1 MKPTLDLLKKSMPEI
16 NEELLEAHY
25 NRLAGD
31 YFKRFSEEHIKRHVL
46 AVSRLTSKHP
56 VEIIIDRIRDD
67 EIQCTVLAFDYPG
80 ELSMITGV
88 LAGSGFNVMS
98 GDVYT
103 YAMSGDADINTG
115 LRPKRYPLSPSQE
128 AFHRR
133 KIIDFFS
140 GALINPLYFD
150 EWSERFRKNLEDVIG
165 LLEAGDQ
172 DSLQDARNRV
182 NEMVVSHLSNIR
194 STGLQSVLYPVEVD
208 INNDGPFTRLKIVS
222 EDTPAFLY
230 SLSNALSLHGILL
243 EHLRIRT
250 IHGRIEDAIDLVDSQ
265 GRKIEDAETM
275 DRVKLSVLLTKEFT
289 YFLVKAP
296 DPYTALS
303 RFELLLNDIL
313 RKPTKEKWISY
324 LTDPAN
330 LQDFARLLGASDFL
344 WEDFIRQQYESLLP
358 LLRPDVQG
366 HFLSGSA
373 DAVRSRLHASSKGIH
388 SLDEKKQ
395 AVNSFKDQEIF
406 FIDLD
411 HILNNEPD
419 IKFLSERL
427 TTLAEIVV
435 NASAGAVYDDL
446 VMRHGRPMSI
456 AGLVADYAILGLG
469 KFGGAALGYASDIE
483 LMFVYNDNGRT
494 DGKEPID
501 NAEFFNLLAKGVNL
515 FIESKRE
522 GIFQVDLRL
531 RPYGESGPLATSLES
546 FCSYYGKDGQ
556 AHPYE
561 LLSLVRMRA
570 VGGDEKLGKQL
581 ERIRDDLV
589 YFSDNIDIGEI
600 RSLREKQL
608 KEKSVPGKVNAK
620 FSPGG
625 LVDLEY
631 GVQILQ
637 VIHGRDI
644 PALRTARIHEA
655 LMALGVADILSE
667 ADSLRLIDAYNF
679 LRNLINGL
687 RMLRGN
693 ALDLF
698 LPVVGSNEFGHLA
711 RRMGYVRSGPLDT
724 AQKLYMDFE
733 THTAMVR
740 VFAER
745 YFGREALAAPD
756 TGTVVDVILSEQM
769 PEDLRNRILSQGGFN
784 NPQRAYINLIGL
796 AGEGSR
802 REVFTRIALLAW
814 DMLKRMPDP
823 DMALN
828 NWDRFMHSLGN
839 AEFHYNL
846 LLSQPMHMEILLSI
860 FSGSQ
865 FLSDTLIRNPGFF
878 DWLIIPEKLHRIR
891 QREDLETELRDSAR
905 TSQSRNEWLN
915 KLRRFRRREIL
926 RIGARDIYLK
936 VPLRII
942 MQELTVLA
950 ESLTQAV
957 LEECIKRQTDLIIR
971 NHKIN
976 SSVEPDLRA
985 GRFGSGLVNA
995 GDDFCIMAFGKMGG
1009 NELNYSSDIDL
1020 LGIFGGDGN
1029 GDAGRKEILA
1039 SLMEE
1044 VISDLSS
1051 YNEEGYVYRVD
1062 LRLRPFGSSGVLVNS
1077 VNGLMDYYEKS
1088 ASLWEIQAAIKLR
1101 PIAGNLRLG
1110 YALLER
1116 MNKILRRT
1124 RERKDII
1131 DSIEKMRN
1139 LAIQTYAGPLTGAL
1153 DIKSGIGG
1161 IRDVEFM
1168 VQGLQLMHAVEER
1181 MTLESN
1187 TMSAIDSLCEAGI
1200 WSHEVANT
1208 IKEDYIFL
1216 RRTEHCLQLLEDRQV
1231 HALPGDRN
1239 ELTAL
1244 AKRMLGVDSSMDQFM
1259 DKLNDCLKRVR
1270 RFYEKYLFHQ
1280 F

>member
-1 MKPTLDLLKKSMPEI
+1 MKPSLDSLKKSMPEI
-16 NEELLEAHY
+16 SKELLEAHY
-25 NRLAGD
+25 NRLGGD
-31 YFKRFSEEHIKRHVL
+31 YFKQFSEDHIKRHVL
-46 AVSRLTSKHP
+46 AISRLNSKHP

-67 EIQCTVLAFDYPG
+67 EIECTVLAFDYPG

-103 YAMSGDADINTG
+103 YAMSGGAGIKTG
-115 LRPKRYPLSPSQE
+115 FDRKRYPLSPGQE

-140 GALINPLYFD
+140 GFLINPLYFD
-150 EWSERFRKNLEDVIG
+150 EWAERFRKSLEDVIV

-172 DSLQDARNRV
+172 KSLQDARNRV
-182 NEMVVSHLSNIR
+182 NEMVVNHLSNIP
-194 STGLQSVLYPVEVD
+194 STGSQTVLYPMEID
-208 INNDGPFTRLKIVS
+208 INNDGPFTCLKIVS

-230 SLSNALSLHGILL
+230 SLSNALSLHNILL
-243 EHLRIRT
+243 EHVRIRT
-250 IHGRIEDAIDLVDSQ
+250 IHNRVEDTIDLVDSQ
-265 GRKIEDAETM
+265 GRKIEDKETL

-289 YFLVKAP
+289 YFLATAP
-296 DPYTALS
+296 DPYMALS

-313 RKPTKEKWISY
+313 KKPSRERWISY

-330 LQDFARLLGASDFL
+330 LQDFAKLLGASDFL

-358 LLRPDVQG
+358 LLKPDAHG
-366 HFLSGSA
+366 LLSA
-373 DAVRSRLHASSKGIH
+373 DAGALRVRLDAALKGAQT
-388 SLDEKKQ
+388 LEEKKR
-395 AVNSFKDQEIF
+395 AINGFKDQEIF

-411 HILNNEPD
+411 NILNNEPD
-419 IKFLSERL
+419 IKFLAEKL
-427 TTLAEIVV
+427 TALAEVVV
-435 NASAGAVYDDL
+435 NASARAVYDDL
-446 VMRHGRPMSI
+446 TAMYGRPASV
-456 AGLVADYAILGLG
+456 AGLIADYAILGLG
-469 KFGGAALGYASDIE
+469 KLGGAALGYASDIE

-494 DGKEPID
+494 DGKEPLD

-531 RPYGESGPLATSLES
+531 RPHGESGPLATSLES
-546 FCSYYGKDGQ
+546 FCNYYGKDGQ

-581 ERIRDDLV
+581 ERIRDELV
-589 YFSDNIDIGEI
+589 YFSDNINIAEI

-637 VIHGRDI
+637 VIHGRGI

-655 LMALGVADILSE
+655 LKVLGDVNILSE

-698 LPVVGSNEFGHLA
+698 LPAAGLNEFGHLA
-711 RRMGYVRSGPLDT
+711 RRMGYVRGGPLDT
-724 AQKLYMDFE
+724 AQQLYMDFE
-733 THTAMVR
+733 MHTAMVR

-745 YFGREALAAPD
+745 YFGREALPAPD

-769 PEDLRNRILSQGGFN
+769 PEDIRNRILSQGGFN
-784 NPQRAYINLIGL
+784 NPQRAYVNIMGL
-796 AGEGSR
+796 AGEGYR
-802 REVFTRIALLAW
+802 REAFTKIALLAW

-828 NWDRFMHSLGN
+828 NWDRYMHSLGN
-839 AEFHYNL
+839 VEFHFNL
-846 LLSQPMHMEILLSI
+846 LLSQPMHLEILLSI

-865 FLSDTLIRNPGFF
+865 FLSDTLIRNPEFF
-878 DWLIIPEKLHRIR
+878 DWLAVPEVLHRVR
-891 QREDLETELRDSAR
+891 KREDLEGELRDSAK
-905 TSQSRNEWLN
+905 TSQGRDEWLN

-957 LEECIKRQTDLIIR
+957 LEECIKRL
-971 NHKIN
+971 
-976 SSVEPDLRA
+976 E
-985 GRFGSGLVNA
+985 
-995 GDDFCIMAFGKMGG
+995 GDKEIDGETGNNFCIMAFGKMGG

-1020 LGIFGGDGN
+1020 LGIFDGEGN

-1039 SLMEE
+1039 NLMEE
-1044 VISDLSS
+1044 VISDLSL

-1077 VNGLMDYYEKS
+1077 INSLMDYYERS

-1110 YALLER
+1110 YSFMER
-1116 MNKILRRT
+1116 MNRILRRN
-1124 RERKDII
+1124 RERKEIV

-1139 LAIQTYAGPLTGAL
+1139 LAIQTYSNPLSGVH

-1168 VQGLQLMHAVEER
+1168 VQGLQLMHAAEER
-1181 MTLESN
+1181 MVLEGN
-1187 TMSAIDSLCEAGI
+1187 TMSAIEGMCEAGI
-1200 WSHEVANT
+1200 WSHDVAET

-1244 AKRMLGVDSSMDQFM
+1244 AKRMLGVDASMDQFM
-1259 DKLNDCLKRVR
+1259 DQLNNCLKRVR
-1270 RFYEKYLFHQ
+1270 GFYEKYLFN
-1280 F
+1280 

>member
-1 MKPTLDLLKKSMPEI
+1 MKPTLESLKQNMPEI
-16 NEELLEAHY
+16 SDQLVEAHY
-25 NRLAGD
+25 NRLASD
-31 YFKRFSEEHIKRHVL
+31 YFKRFSGDHIKHHVM
-46 AVSRLTSKHP
+46 AISRLTSKHP
-56 VEIIIDRIRDD
+56 VEIIVDRIREN
-67 EIQCTVLAFDYPG
+67 EIEVTVLAFDYPG

-103 YAMSGDADINTG
+103 YAKSGDAGIKTNF
-115 LRPKRYPLSPSQE
+115 RPKRYSLSPSEE

-140 GALINPLYFD
+140 GALVNPLYFD
-150 EWSERFRKNLEDVIG
+150 EWAGRFKDALEEVIG

-172 DSLQDARNRV
+172 ESLQVARDRV
-182 NEMVVSHLSNIR
+182 NEMVINHLSSLGTNG
-194 STGLQSVLYPVEVD
+194 SQAVLYPVEVD
-208 INNDGPFTRLKIVS
+208 VNNEGPFTRLKIVS

-230 SLSNALSLHGILL
+230 SLSNALSLHTIIL
-243 EHLRIRT
+243 EHVRIRT
-250 IHGRIEDAIDLVDSQ
+250 IHGRIEDAIDLADSQ
-265 GRKIEDAETM
+265 GRKIEDAETLG
-275 DRVKLSVLLTKEFT
+275 RIKLSVLLTKEFT
-289 YFLVKAP
+289 YFLAKAP
-296 DPYTALS
+296 DPYMALS

-313 RKPTKEKWISY
+313 NKPMKEKWISY
-324 LTDPAN
+324 LTDPGR

-358 LLRPDVQG
+358 LLKPDGEG
-366 HFLSGSA
+366 HVLSGTA
-373 DAVRSRLHASSKGIH
+373 DAIRARLDGVLKGTKT
-388 SLDEKKQ
+388 LEEKKR
-395 AVNSFKDQEIF
+395 AVNGVKDQEIF
-406 FIDLD
+406 LIDLD

-419 IKFLSERL
+419 IKFLAERL
-427 TTLAEIVV
+427 TSLAEVVV
-435 NASAGAVYDDL
+435 NASARAVYDDL
-446 VMRHGRPMSI
+446 AARYGRPASVG
-456 AGLVADYAILGLG
+456 GLTADYAILGLG
-469 KFGGAALGYASDIE
+469 KLGGAALGYASDIE

-494 DGKEPID
+494 GGKESID

-531 RPYGESGPLATSLES
+531 RPHGESGPLAASLEG
-546 FCSYYGKDGQ
+546 FCGYYGKGGQ

-570 VGGDEKLGKQL
+570 VGGDEKLGRQL
-581 ERIRDDLV
+581 ERIRDELV
-589 YFSDNIDIGEI
+589 YFSDNIDIAEI

-608 KEKSVPGKVNAK
+608 REKSVPGKVNAK

-637 VIHGRDI
+637 VIHGRSI

-655 LMALGVADILSE
+655 LKALADVNILSE

-698 LPVVGSNEFGHLA
+698 LPAAGSNEFGHLA
-711 RRMGYVRSGPLDT
+711 RRMGYVRGGPLDT
-724 AQKLYMDFE
+724 AQQLYMDFE

-740 VFAER
+740 IFAEK
-745 YFGREALAAPD
+745 YFGREALPAPD
-756 TGTVVDVILSEQM
+756 TGTVVDVILSEHM
-769 PEDLRNRILSQGGFN
+769 PEDLRNRILSLGGFN
-784 NPQRAYINLIGL
+784 NPQRAFVNLMGL
-796 AGEGSR
+796 AGEDYR
-802 REVFTRIALLAW
+802 REIFIKIAILAW

-839 AEFHYNL
+839 AEFHFNL
-846 LLSQPMHMEILLSI
+846 LLSQPMHLEILLSI

-865 FLSDTLIRNPGFF
+865 FLSDTLIRNPEFF
-878 DWLIIPEKLHRIR
+878 DWITIPEVLHRIR
-891 QREDLETELRDSAR
+891 KREDLEGELRESAR
-905 TSQSRNEWLN
+905 TSQGRDEWLN

-936 VPLRII
+936 GSLRNIT
-942 MQELTVLA
+942 QELSVLA
-950 ESLTQAV
+950 ESLTQV
-957 LEECIKRQTDLIIR
+957 TLEECIKRQRDRIIQT
-971 NHKIN
+971 
-976 SSVEPDLRA
+976 VPVGPDRRA
-985 GRFGSGLVNA
+985 GRTDQNVHDACSR
-995 GDDFCIMAFGKMGG
+995 FCILAFGKLGG
-1009 NELNYSSDIDL
+1009 SELNYSSDIDL
-1020 LGIFGGDGN
+1020 LGIYDGN
-1029 GDAGRKEILA
+1029 NNDAENNKEVL
-1039 SLMEE
+1039 SNMMEE
-1044 VISDLSS
+1044 VVSDLSA

-1077 VNGLMDYYEKS
+1077 LDGLMAYYENS

-1110 YALLER
+1110 YSFMER
-1116 MNKILRRT
+1116 LNNILRRS
-1124 RERKDII
+1124 RERKEIV

-1139 LAIQTYAGPLTGAL
+1139 LAIQTYVGSSKGAL

-1161 IRDVEFM
+1161 IRDIEFM
-1168 VQGLQLMHAVEER
+1168 VQGLQLIHATEER
-1181 MTLESN
+1181 LMLEGN
-1187 TMSAIDSLCEAGI
+1187 TMAAIDNLCEAGI
-1200 WSHEVANT
+1200 WPHDIAET

-1231 HALPGDRN
+1231 HALPGDTN

-1244 AKRMLGVDSSMDQFM
+1244 AKRMLGVDASMDLFM
-1259 DKLNDCLKRVR
+1259 DNLNECLKRAR
-1270 RFYEKYLFHQ
+1270 GFYGRYLLKG
-1280 F
+1280 